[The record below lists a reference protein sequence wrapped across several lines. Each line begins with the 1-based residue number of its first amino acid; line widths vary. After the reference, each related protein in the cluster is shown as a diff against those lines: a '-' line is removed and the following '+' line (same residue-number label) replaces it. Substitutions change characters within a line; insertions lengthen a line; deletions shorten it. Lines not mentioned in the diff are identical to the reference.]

1 MTNTKNSQP
10 CSLKKTTIGGQA
22 LIEGVMMKGVDVTAL
37 AIRKPDN
44 TIYTEINENFAG
56 KKPFYKTTPIIRGT
70 FNFIEMMVMGYKY
83 LMKSAEIAGFEDEEP
98 SAFEKKLM
106 DKFGDKF
113 TSLMSGIVLVFGVG
127 IAMLL
132 FIVLPATIASFFRG
146 FVTSQG
152 ALSAIEGVTKILIF
166 VGYLAMVSRMSDIKR
181 VFQYHGAEHKTIACY
196 EAGEALTVENVRKH
210 IRFHP
215 RCGTSFI
222 LIVLVISIIVFSI
235 IPRESLLITILLKI
249 VLLPLTVGIAYEIIK
264 LAGRYDNI
272 LTRIISKPGLWL
284 QNLTTYEPDDSQI
297 EVAIEAMKPCI
308 PKVEGADNW

>member
-1 MTNTKNSQP
+1 MIQNQP
-10 CSLKKTTIGGQA
+10 SCPTKKTTIGGQA

-37 AIRKPDN
+37 AVRKPDN
-44 TIYTEINENFAG
+44 TIYTEINENPTG

-70 FNFIEMMVMGYKY
+70 FNFIEMMSMGYKY

-113 TSLMSGIVLVFGVG
+113 TNLMSAVVLVFGVG

-146 FVTSQG
+146 FIVSQG
-152 ALSAIEGVTKILIF
+152 ALSAIEGITKIVIF
-166 VGYLAMVSRMSDIKR
+166 VGYLAMVSRMDDIKR
-181 VFQYHGAEHKTIACY
+181 VFQYHGAEHKTISCY
-196 EAGEALTVENVRKH
+196 EAGEDLTVENVRKH
-210 IRFHP
+210 KRFHP

-222 LIVLVISIIVFSI
+222 LIVLVISIIVFSV
-235 IPRESLLITILLKI
+235 IPRSNLFVTILLKLL
-249 VLLPLTVGIAYEIIK
+249 LLPLTVGIAYEIIK

-272 LTRIISKPGLWL
+272 ITRFISRPGLWL

-297 EVAIEAMKPCI
+297 EVAIEAMRPCI